1 MLLTNREIGANM
13 EQTSGLDGSIPGG
26 LSQTQKMS
34 LSQSGFRQTG
44 SQLNLSESFS
54 DVNNCYEN
62 YYNFNQYGPRKGPM
76 RTNSMSDMSFV
87 GMPNTA
93 GNFQQRQMVQPR
105 RPSSRTSVMSGSHSS
120 LISSNYMPIYP
131 QQQPFM
137 NQNQFRQPSLTSMN
151 QGPEWADAMVKME
164 HCLAMLNS
172 LQMNGQGQSA
182 PSQMMLPPA
191 QQPQPMLRQIPPFR
205 PTVNQVQRSRSGK
218 VLQPQPDFQEREL
231 RKKRRLRKKSDL
243 SKFDMSDLKKK
254 LDVISQEEKED
265 SDNSLTSQDSKN
277 SAKTSDGGFY
287 DGSAGSNSDSN
298 SGSSTPDKEC
308 VKSR

>member
-1 MLLTNREIGANM
+1 
-13 EQTSGLDGSIPGG
+13 
-26 LSQTQKMS
+26 
-34 LSQSGFRQTG
+34 
-44 SQLNLSESFS
+44 
-54 DVNNCYEN
+54 
-62 YYNFNQYGPRKGPM
+62 M

-93 GNFQQRQMVQPR
+93 NYQRQMLPPQPR
-105 RPSSRTSVMSGSHSS
+105 RPSSRQSVLSGSHSS
-120 LISSNYMPIYP
+120 LMSSNYMPIYP
-131 QQQPFM
+131 NPQFAP
-137 NQNQFRQPSLTSMN
+137 QFRQNSMTSLGQVPMAQQ
-151 QGPEWADAMVKME
+151 QGPEWQDAMVKME

-172 LQMNGQGQSA
+172 LQMSPNQMTQMS
-182 PSQMMLPPA
+182 PNQLPMMSQQQQ
-191 QQPQPMLRQIPPFR
+191 QQPPPQQQMVQQQPMLRSIPPFR

-287 DGSAGSNSDSN
+287 DESTGNSDSN
-298 SGSSTPDKEC
+298 SGASTPDKE
-308 VKSR
+308 KSDNSGDETSDSGVQTPPPELVSDQDDKPEKAELLSALDQLRSQTKRTRTRSE

>member
-1 MLLTNREIGANM
+1 MC
-13 EQTSGLDGSIPGG
+13 SGTALI
-26 LSQTQKMS
+26 
-34 LSQSGFRQTG
+34 
-44 SQLNLSESFS
+44 
-54 DVNNCYEN
+54 
-62 YYNFNQYGPRKGPM
+62 
-76 RTNSMSDMSFV
+76 
-87 GMPNTA
+87 NTFKA

-205 PTVNQVQRSRSGK
+205 PTVNQVQR
-218 VLQPQPDFQEREL
+218 
-231 RKKRRLRKKSDL
+231 
-243 SKFDMSDLKKK
+243 
-254 LDVISQEEKED
+254 
-265 SDNSLTSQDSKN
+265 
-277 SAKTSDGGFY
+277 
-287 DGSAGSNSDSN
+287 
-298 SGSSTPDKEC
+298 
-308 VKSR
+308 